1 MKCAICSLEIGR
13 HEACIR
19 LVVEAASRNDS
30 EDGADP
36 AYFSQVRDWALL
48 HAVHWRCARK
58 AFSENREIKYGE
70 EMAKLSTMFSST
82 VPQLRLVYGGES
94 S

>member
-1 MKCAICSLEIGR
+1 VKCAICSSEIGR

-30 EDGADP
+30 EDGSDP

-58 AFSENREIKYGE
+58 ALSENQEIKYGE
-70 EMAKLSTMFSST
+70 EMARLGTLLGST
-82 VPQLRLVYGGES
+82 VPQLRLVHGGES
-94 S
+94 T